1 MTDFRILSHTR
12 RLEICPEKVERQTSL
27 FKKIKMIWD
36 GVEINRSA
44 DLWLDIAYPLI
55 FVFFIY
61 LFNCSSGAD
70 FIFAAF
76 RFIIWECRHIITQTY
91 THTHTHTHTRE
102 LCQQMRGWCPGGCV
116 SWGYWALTKETQ
128 GRTTAANTA
137 DFTQLHTYT
146 SRQQRADTQ
155 RETATLFRDYTQP
168 LCVSH
173 TKCRH
178 TCAHTLAHTDTNTHT
193 TQQTQFRKSIWDQ
206 ETNYLNYFPF
216 FPPSLSSTCFPAF
229 YFSCVCICEYFG

>member
-1 MTDFRILSHTR
+1 MRWRGDQPQCRFVTRYRLSSYLCVFH
-12 RLEICPEKVERQTSL
+12 L
-27 FKKIKMIWD
+27 FIQLQQWWRFHFCCLSIYHLGLSK
-36 GVEINRSA
+36 NNNA
-44 DLWLDIAYPLI
+44 DL
-55 FVFFIY
+55 
-61 LFNCSSGAD
+61 
-70 FIFAAF
+70 
-76 RFIIWECRHIITQTY
+76 
-91 THTHTHTHTRE
+91 HTHTHTRE